1 MKDRGLSKKL
11 RSNVSIVNG
20 EAVFVKR
27 RKLAKREKEEAE
39 EQDAKK
45 KNFFSTKAESAAEE
59 RQKGEDRNM
68 LERQKATAQVQ
79 KRMMSKDDLV
89 HLLQDSIDK
98 SVKTRVD
105 SEIRLRC
112 QDTRRFIT
120 KTSKLIEDAGAIP
133 ARAERSLKFSKEEI
147 N

>member
-11 RSNVSIVNG
+11 RSNVAIVNG

-27 RKLAKREKEEAE
+27 HKLAKREKEEAE
-39 EQDAKK
+39 EQDPLKR

-59 RQKGEDRNM
+59 RQRSDALTM

-79 KRMMSKDDLV
+79 KKRMMSKDDLV

-98 SVKTRVD
+98 SIKTRVD

-133 ARAERSLKFSKEEI
+133 ARAERSLKF
-147 N
+147 